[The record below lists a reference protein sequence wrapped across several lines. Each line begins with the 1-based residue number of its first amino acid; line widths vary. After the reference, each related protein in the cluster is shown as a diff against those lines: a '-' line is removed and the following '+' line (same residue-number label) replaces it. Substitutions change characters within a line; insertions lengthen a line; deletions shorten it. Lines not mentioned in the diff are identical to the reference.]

1 MKLAGGQS
9 VCMGT
14 MIRTEQTTRS
24 PRRILQLFNWPVL
37 GTCSHDWPVV
47 STKRTLFCF
56 NMHNKKIRQH
66 WWLHGDE
73 PTSPP
78 IRPHRCS
85 SSAPH
90 RKQCNLK
97 HSSTL
102 LSPGYVVADDR
113 PARARHLLQNS
124 VATTS
129 YRLGKERNTCMQC
142 HMLVVDFI
150 LNFSVNFVSY

>member
-1 MKLAGGQS
+1 VDRAG
-9 VCMGT
+9 VCMDT

-73 PTSPP
+73 PT

-102 LSPGYVVADDR
+102 LSPGYVVAEDR
-113 PARARHLLQNS
+113 PARAGIFFRIQLQPLAIDWAKKGIHACN
-124 VATTS
+124 AI
-129 YRLGKERNTCMQC
+129 Y
-142 HMLVVDFI
+142 
-150 LNFSVNFVSY
+150 